1 VGIVLL
7 DIVWGV
13 LPIVQSAILDILLL
27 AIRGQLH
34 ASLALIATLLELVG
48 LYTHISVSAVARLLT
63 TTPIRAYLLDK
74 RYVLPVLRTL
84 DQTLAGQHLS

>member
-1 VGIVLL
+1 VLL

-34 ASLALIATLLELVG
+34 ASLALIATLLELVD